1 MTYERIKERYL
12 KNYITDSQLERFK
25 ALGVITEEQYTELY
39 EMKHP
44 AVRDGVITED
54 EFQKIV

>member
-25 ALGVITEEQYTELY
+25 ALGVITQEQYDELY
-39 EMKHP
+39 ALKHP
-44 AVRDGVITED
+44 AEAVVVTED
-54 EFQKIV
+54 DK